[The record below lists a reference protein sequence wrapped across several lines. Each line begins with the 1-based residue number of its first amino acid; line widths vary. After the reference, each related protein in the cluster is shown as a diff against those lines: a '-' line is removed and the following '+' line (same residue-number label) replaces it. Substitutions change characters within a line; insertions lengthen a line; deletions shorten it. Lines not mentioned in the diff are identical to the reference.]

1 MTQRKLRYCPN
12 SDVVQ
17 LVAADIIFAIHPP
30 EPVAGGGYQ
39 TLDWYYSGYTPGN
52 IHSGQYD
59 FASTA
64 LHELGH
70 VQALDHVINS
80 TELLHYYSGHGASG
94 AINQLSPDTDIL
106 AGTEI
111 INRSADTTLCFK
123 GIKKV
128 GNDCSL
134 PDCADVGCGDAGYP
148 LQAVFQLFPEHC
160 LDNSYYAAN
169 SLQGSW
175 YQMVATEVPVVAKDE
190 SMGSIVSRQWQIDTD
205 GSPFDNMPCNDLS
218 TMPDTCRSLYWTNPG
233 DKKITLTVTDANGCS
248 ASYQEIISVQPE
260 CTDNLPIITQS
271 RQICNPVVANCGSSD
286 RNIQLRI
293 ARLDGLIGSGCY
305 RYFISYHPTDPTVS
319 TAQEV
324 FTDADL
330 QASDNPNEWQLNCLK
345 AGYYRIQMTD
355 EITACEAEQI
365 IFLNNPEPVYP
376 IIDQYQLQAD
386 AGCGACT
393 GSIVLQTVNG
403 NPDLEHYQF
412 AWSVC
417 DPPESC
423 NVVQQNNLCAGAYA
437 VTALDPSTGCSSTS
451 NLSIDYTV
459 PNNDGIVT
467 GINIDVY
474 PTVYTNNTNVRLSL
488 PAAGEVTVEVFN

>member
-1 MTQRKLRYCPN
+1 
-12 SDVVQ
+12 
-17 LVAADIIFAIHPP
+17 
-30 EPVAGGGYQ
+30 
-39 TLDWYYSGYTPGN
+39 
-52 IHSGQYD
+52 
-59 FASTA
+59 
-64 LHELGH
+64 
-70 VQALDHVINS
+70 
-80 TELLHYYSGHGASG
+80 
-94 AINQLSPDTDIL
+94 
-106 AGTEI
+106 
-111 INRSADTTLCFK
+111 
-123 GIKKV
+123 
-128 GNDCSL
+128 
-134 PDCADVGCGDAGYP
+134 
-148 LQAVFQLFPEHC
+148 
-160 LDNSYYAAN
+160 
-169 SLQGSW
+169 
-175 YQMVATEVPVVAKDE
+175 
-190 SMGSIVSRQWQIDTD
+190 
-205 GSPFDNMPCNDLS
+205 
-218 TMPDTCRSLYWTNPG
+218 
-233 DKKITLTVTDANGCS
+233 
-248 ASYQEIISVQPE
+248 
-260 CTDNLPIITQS
+260 
-271 RQICNPVVANCGSSD
+271 
-286 RNIQLRI
+286 
-293 ARLDGLIGSGCY
+293 
-305 RYFISYHPTDPTVS
+305 
-319 TAQEV
+319 
-324 FTDADL
+324 
-330 QASDNPNEWQLNCLK
+330 DNPNEWQLNCLK

-488 PAAGEVTVEVFN
+488 PAAGEVTVEVFNFNGVLVKKLVDKVFYQQGEFIIPDNTSTLNDGLYLYRLKVCETYKSDIGIKY